1 MPLFKINCF
10 LFILLAAATLISHT
24 RINQYE
30 QTGPDLLTAHWQLK
44 TSESNRVNITENGL
58 TLLANDAKTS
68 ASTQQDLPLVN
79 SGTTLLVSA
88 DVKCTNVVTGEKP
101 WNLARIILA
110 QNDGEKDQWDLPHTV
125 VALAGTADWK
135 HYRTAFTISP
145 ETKNIRLLAQLNQS
159 TGSFQIKNLQVY
171 PVHVNQAYIG
181 ARDTILFAW
190 GAFFLLLAGSCL
202 FIRGKTVFFRA
213 LLLTTFIVII
223 VGISL
228 PGDLKN
234 QVSDEIKIQI
244 DAESESFKTAIPWDL
259 SKVWHFCFFF
269 LFGLVLC
276 LMMTKDPAIQV
287 VAIILMLAG
296 GTEMAQLYI
305 DGRSPLITDFFIDAA
320 GGIAGVILIR
330 FFGMNKNIDHFE
342 NKATLR

>member
-1 MPLFKINCF
+1 MPLLKINCL

-30 QTGPDLLTAHWQLK
+30 QTGPELLTTHWKFK
-44 TSESNRVNITENGL
+44 TTESNGVDITENGL
-58 TLLANDAKTS
+58 NLLASDAKTGVN
-68 ASTQQDLPLVN
+68 THQDLPLVN
-79 SGTTLLVSA
+79 PGTTLLVSA
-88 DVKCTNVVTGEKP
+88 EVKCTNVLAGEKP
-101 WNLARIILA
+101 WNLARILLA
-110 QNDGEKDQWDLPHTV
+110 QNDGEKDRWDLPNTV
-125 VALAGTADWK
+125 VALAGTTDWK
-135 HYRTAFTISP
+135 HYRKAFTISP
-145 ETKNIRLLAQLNQS
+145 ETKSIRLFAQLSQS
-159 TGSFQIKNLQVY
+159 TGSLQIKNLQIY
-171 PVHVNQAYIG
+171 PVHVNQAYIV
-181 ARDTILFAW
+181 ARDTILSAW

-202 FIRGKTVFFRA
+202 FIRGKTIFFRA
-213 LLLTTFIVII
+213 LLLATFIAII
-223 VGISL
+223 AGISL

-234 QVSDEIKIQI
+234 QVSDEVKIQI

-276 LMMTKDPAIQV
+276 LMMTKDSAIQV

-320 GGIAGVILIR
+320 GGLLGITLIKSI
-330 FFGMNKNIDHFE
+330 GANKNTVAI
-342 NKATLR
+342 

>member
-1 MPLFKINCF
+1 MPLIKTNCF
-10 LFILLAAATLISHT
+10 LFFLLAAATLISHT
-24 RINQYE
+24 WVNQYE
-30 QTGPDLLTAHWQLK
+30 QTGPELLMTHWK
-44 TSESNRVNITENGL
+44 FKKAESNRVDITENGL
-58 TLLANDAKTS
+58 NLSANDAKTGV
-68 ASTQQDLPLVN
+68 STRKDLPPVN
-79 SGTTLLVSA
+79 SGTTLLISA
-88 DVKCTNVVTGEKP
+88 DVKCTNVVAGKKP

-110 QNDGEKDQWDLPHTV
+110 QNDGEKDRWDLPSTV
-125 VALAGTADWK
+125 VALTGTTDWK

-202 FIRGKTVFFRA
+202 FIRGNTVFFRV
-213 LLLTTFIVII
+213 LLLTTFIVI
-223 VGISL
+223 VAGISL

-234 QVSDEIKIQI
+234 QVSDEVKIQI
-244 DAESESFKTAIPWDL
+244 DAESESFKTVIPWDL

-269 LFGLVLC
+269 LCGLVLC
-276 LMMTKDPAIQV
+276 LMMTKEPIIQV
-287 VAIILMLAG
+287 AVIILMLAG

-305 DGRSPLITDFFIDAA
+305 EGRSPLITDFFIDAA
-320 GGIAGVILIR
+320 GGLLGIILIKVI
-330 FFGMNKNIDHFE
+330 GANKNTVQSAY
-342 NKATLR
+342 NQ

>member
-1 MPLFKINCF
+1 MPLIKTNCF
-10 LFILLAAATLISHT
+10 LFFLLAAATLISHT
-24 RINQYE
+24 WVNQYE
-30 QTGPDLLTAHWQLK
+30 QTGPELLMTQWKFKKA
-44 TSESNRVNITENGL
+44 ESNRVDITKNGL
-58 TLLANDAKTS
+58 NLSANDAKTGV
-68 ASTQQDLPLVN
+68 STRQDLPLVN
-79 SGTTLLVSA
+79 SGTTLLISA
-88 DVKCTNVVTGEKP
+88 DVKSTNVVAGEKP

-110 QNDGEKDQWDLPHTV
+110 QNDGEKDRWDLPSTV
-125 VALAGTADWK
+125 VALTGTTDWK
-135 HYRTAFTISP
+135 HYRSAFTISP

-213 LLLTTFIVII
+213 LLLATFIVII
-223 VGISL
+223 AGISL

-276 LMMTKDPAIQV
+276 LMMTKEPIIQV
-287 VAIILMLAG
+287 AVIILMLAG
-296 GTEMAQLYI
+296 GTEMVQLYI

-320 GGIAGVILIR
+320 GGLLGIILIKVI
-330 FFGMNKNIDHFE
+330 GVNKNTVQSAY
-342 NKATLR
+342 NQ

>member
-1 MPLFKINCF
+1 MTHWKFK
-10 LFILLAAATLISHT
+10 
-24 RINQYE
+24 
-30 QTGPDLLTAHWQLK
+30 TA
-44 TSESNRVNITENGL
+44 ESNRVDITENGL
-58 TLLANDAKTS
+58 NLSANDAKTGV
-68 ASTQQDLPLVN
+68 STRKDLPPVN
-79 SGTTLLVSA
+79 SGTTLLISA
-88 DVKCTNVVTGEKP
+88 DVKCTNVVAGKKP

-110 QNDGEKDQWDLPHTV
+110 QNDGEKDRRDLPNTV
-125 VALAGTADWK
+125 VALTGTTDWR

-181 ARDTILFAW
+181 ARDAILFAW
-190 GAFFLLLAGSCL
+190 GVFFLLLAGSSL

-223 VGISL
+223 AGISL

-234 QVSDEIKIQI
+234 QVSDEVKIQI

-276 LMMTKDPAIQV
+276 LMMTKDSTIQV

-330 FFGMNKNIDHFE
+330 LFGMNKNIDHFE
-342 NKATLR
+342 SRRNQL